1 MTCDGQPVK
10 RVTSVKYLGLH
21 LDEDMKGRTHA
32 NDVIKKCAGRISF
45 LFRYSSLLDFH
56 CRKIMCSALII
67 PYLDYCSS
75 SWYSGLSKKLQ
86 NKLDVL
92 QRRMVRFIY
101 SLDACDHVGTE
112 KLRELSW
119 LSIRDR
125 VQYFKLCHVFKIRN
139 GLAPKYLSDGFISVA
154 ESHSHF
160 TRGSSFNYHISG
172 PLSASHTSFA
182 FTAISHW
189 NSLPNEIKEI
199 RSFPKFREKVKGYLM
214 ASY

>member
-1 MTCDGQPVK
+1 
-10 RVTSVKYLGLH
+10 
-21 LDEDMKGRTHA
+21 MKGGTHA

-75 SWYSGLSKKLQ
+75 SWYSGLTKKLQ

-92 QRRMVRFIY
+92 QRCMVRFIF
-101 SLDACDHVGTE
+101 SLDARHHVGTE

-119 LSIRDR
+119 LSIKDR

-139 GLAPKYLSDGFISVA
+139 GLAPRHLADGFISIA

-160 TRGSSFNYHISG
+160 TRGSSFNYVISG
-172 PLSASHTSFA
+172 PLAASHTSFVA
-182 FTAISHW
+182 TAIKHW
-189 NSLPNEIKEI
+189 NALPNDVKEI
-199 RSFPKFREKVKGYLM
+199 QSFPKFREKVKGYLM
-214 ASY
+214 SFY